1 MANLQQSN
9 ELSLQAVKKAADALA
24 ASQSSYERLCARV
37 RDAECKRNALADTL
51 LDRRIQLQSLQK
63 DVGDIEAE
71 CRRDE
76 DVLRELELKDA
87 AAAGGS
93 VQVRVFLRCCSLVQH
108 DIHSVQQAEA
118 QLLLSSRRIRPL
130 NQLGANA
137 PASQPINA
145 PR

>member
-1 MANLQQSN
+1 MRTSHFDKSQVANLQQSN
-9 ELSLQAVKKAADALA
+9 ELSLQAVKKATDALA

-37 RDAECKRNALADTL
+37 RDAESKRNALEDSL

-63 DVGDIEAE
+63 DVGDVEAE

-93 VQVRVFLRCCSLVQH
+93 VQVPLFCAVVHSFNTAFTLFNRQRLNCCCQVAAF
-108 DIHSVQQAEA
+108 V
-118 QLLLSSRRIRPL
+118 R
-130 NQLGANA
+130 
-137 PASQPINA
+137 
-145 PR
+145 